1 MSAVFEDGGENHN
14 GGRVG
19 LLMGKRGSYSPSTNC
34 ERNRCF
40 LVALYSL
47 ILRRPNLEVEV
58 QNQEVFLSAGKNT
71 EIVLVPCP
79 TWKCVSTAISGGI
92 DISEVL
98 GCHLLQQMSSQ

>member
-1 MSAVFEDGGENHN
+1 M
-14 GGRVG
+14 GRG
-19 LLMGKRGSYSPSTNC
+19 DRIYLSTDY
-34 ERNRCF
+34 EKNRCF
-40 LVALYSL
+40 LPALHSL

-58 QNQEVFLSAGKNT
+58 QNQEAFLSVGKNT
-71 EIVLVPCP
+71 EIVLVLCP

>member
-47 ILRRPNLEVEV
+47 ILRRPNLDVKV

-79 TWKCVSTAISGGI
+79 TWKCASTAISGGI

>member
-1 MSAVFEDGGENHN
+1 MGR
-14 GGRVG
+14 GGRIC
-19 LLMGKRGSYSPSTNC
+19 PSTNY

-58 QNQEVFLSAGKNT
+58 QNQEVFLLAGKNT
-71 EIVLVPCP
+71 EIVLVLCP

-92 DISEVL
+92 GISEVP

>member
-1 MSAVFEDGGENHN
+1 MSVVFEDSRETHN
-14 GGRVG
+14 GGKVG
-19 LLMGKRGSYSPSTNC
+19 LLMGKRGSYLPTTNY

-47 ILRRPNLEVEV
+47 ILRRPTLEVEV

-71 EIVLVPCP
+71 EIVLVQCP
-79 TWKCVSTAISGGI
+79 TWKCTSTATSGGI
-92 DISEVL
+92 DTSEVL

>member
-1 MSAVFEDGGENHN
+1 MSVVFEDGRETHN
-14 GGRVG
+14 GGKVG
-19 LLMGKRGSYSPSTNC
+19 LLMRKRGYYLPTTNY

-71 EIVLVPCP
+71 EIVLVPCL
-79 TWKCVSTAISGGI
+79 TWKCVSTATSGGI

-98 GCHLLQQMSSQ
+98 GCHLLQQMSFQ